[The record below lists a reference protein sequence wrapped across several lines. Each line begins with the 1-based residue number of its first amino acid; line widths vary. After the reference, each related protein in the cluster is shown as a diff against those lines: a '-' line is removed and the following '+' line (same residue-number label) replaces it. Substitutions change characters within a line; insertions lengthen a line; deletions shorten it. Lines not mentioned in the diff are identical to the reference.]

1 MYFILFN
8 SYGIFYRGGIPDS
21 LSHPLLMNIWF
32 VSHLNKTAVSIF
44 VDVCVFLGKTPAAGI
59 AVAKI

>member
-8 SYGIFYRGGIPDS
+8 SYGIFYRVGIPDS
-21 LSHPLLMNIWF
+21 LSHPVRMDVQF
-32 VSHLNKTAVSIF
+32 VSNLNETAVSIF
-44 VDVCVFLGKTPAAGI
+44 VDMCIFLGKTPAAGI